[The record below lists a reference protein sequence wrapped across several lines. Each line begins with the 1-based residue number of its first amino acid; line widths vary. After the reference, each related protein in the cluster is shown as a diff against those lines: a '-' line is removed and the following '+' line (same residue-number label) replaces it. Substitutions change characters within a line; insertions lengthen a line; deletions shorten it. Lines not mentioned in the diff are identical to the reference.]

1 MIKSASCFIEYWK
14 MARYEQKHMTRD
26 RVHAQGTKDLFT
38 ECARADD
45 KAIKRRLEGGVEET
59 LADIP
64 NFRLSWGGN
73 WATFLT
79 PLHHIT
85 IEILVDL
92 GMCFTYMGDMVGM
105 SNQI

>member
-1 MIKSASCFIEYWK
+1 MDKF
-14 MARYEQKHMTRD
+14 EQLFMTRD

-64 NFRLSWGGN
+64 NFRFILDAIPNFMFSL
-73 WATFLT
+73 ATICLGRILRRLFL
-79 PLHHIT
+79 
-85 IEILVDL
+85 ILNSPVSAVSQSHN
-92 GMCFTYMGDMVGM
+92 FT
-105 SNQI
+105 

>member
-1 MIKSASCFIEYWK
+1 MIKCASILVKYNRK
-14 MARYEQKHMTRD
+14 MDKFEQLLMTRD

-64 NFRLSWGGN
+64 NFRSSWL
-73 WATFLT
+73 TFLISCH
-79 PLHHIT
+79 PGNHFLGGISLRPSL
-85 IEILVDL
+85 IL
-92 GMCFTYMGDMVGM
+92 
-105 SNQI
+105 N

>member
-1 MIKSASCFIEYWK
+1 MLALVKCWTK
-14 MARYEQKHMTRD
+14 DEQDVMVRD

-64 NFRLSWGGN
+64 NFRFSWKPFVQEPGN
-73 WATFLT
+73 HLFTFDMA
-79 PLHHIT
+79 
-85 IEILVDL
+85 EIL
-92 GMCFTYMGDMVGM
+92 MDMLWVG
-105 SNQI
+105 

>member
-1 MIKSASCFIEYWK
+1 
-14 MARYEQKHMTRD
+14 MTRD

-64 NFRLSWGGN
+64 NFRLSWGEN

-85 IEILVDL
+85 IEIAVDL
-92 GMCFTYMGDMVGM
+92 GMCFTYMGDMVG
-105 SNQI
+105 IKGER

>member
-1 MIKSASCFIEYWK
+1 MV
-14 MARYEQKHMTRD
+14 RD

-64 NFRLSWGGN
+64 NFRFSWKP
-73 WATFLT
+73 FV
-79 PLHHIT
+79 HI
-85 IEILVDL
+85 
-92 GMCFTYMGDMVGM
+92 
-105 SNQI
+105 

>member
-1 MIKSASCFIEYWK
+1 MDKF
-14 MARYEQKHMTRD
+14 EQLLMTRD

-64 NFRLSWGGN
+64 NFRFIL
-73 WATFLT
+73 ATIPNFMFTLATIFLGR
-79 PLHHIT
+79 I
-85 IEILVDL
+85 
-92 GMCFTYMGDMVGM
+92 F
-105 SNQI
+105 